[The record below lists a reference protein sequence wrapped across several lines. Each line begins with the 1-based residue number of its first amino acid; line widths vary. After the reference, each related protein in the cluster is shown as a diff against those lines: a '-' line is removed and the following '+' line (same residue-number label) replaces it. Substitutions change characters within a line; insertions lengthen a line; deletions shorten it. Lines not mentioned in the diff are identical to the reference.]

1 MFCLAELNPKTY
13 CSQVTLFNRV
23 NTVDYIAE
31 GVGKSN
37 NLLTFSDKDYY
48 RYYKAQGGGFLTF
61 IHE

>member
-1 MFCLAELNPKTY
+1 MY
-13 CSQVTLFNRV
+13 CSGVTLFNRV

-37 NLLTFSDKDYY
+37 NLLTFSEKDYY
-48 RYYKAQGGGFLTF
+48 QYYKAQGGGFLTF